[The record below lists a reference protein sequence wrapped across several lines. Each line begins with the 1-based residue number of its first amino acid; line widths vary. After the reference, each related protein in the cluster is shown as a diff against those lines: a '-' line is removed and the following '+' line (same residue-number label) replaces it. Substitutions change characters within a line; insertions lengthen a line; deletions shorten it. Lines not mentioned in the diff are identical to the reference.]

1 MNELQIFKNSDFGE
15 IRTLEIDNE
24 PWFVG
29 KDVANIL
36 GYKNGNRDINRH
48 VDEDDR
54 RYYRIG
60 TPSGKQDSTIINESG
75 LYSLIFSSKM
85 EKAKQFKR
93 WVTSE
98 VLPTIRKHGAYMT
111 EEVLQRTIQSPDY
124 LIGLLTNLKEEQD
137 KVKRLETTNA
147 MQSQQIAELK
157 PKADYTDKILRS
169 KSLVNTTQIAKD
181 YGMSAT
187 QFNKI
192 LNVLKIQYKMNGQW
206 LLYSQ
211 YQDKGYTSSE
221 TFEFTDSKGL
231 TKTTMTTK
239 WTQKGRLFLYEK
251 LKVNNYLPTIE
262 RKLNER
268 LINSKRIEK
277 RV

>member
-1 MNELQIFKNSDFGE
+1 MNKLQIFKNSDFGE
-15 IRTLEIDNE
+15 IRTIVKNDE

-29 KDVANIL
+29 QEITKIL
-36 GYKNGNRDINRH
+36 KYQNGSRDINRH
-48 VDEDDR
+48 VDEEDR
-54 RYYRIG
+54 
-60 TPSGKQDSTIINESG
+60 TKLMMSDGKQSRETIIINESG
-75 LYSLIFSSKM
+75 LYSLILSSKLP
-85 EKAKQFKR
+85 KAKQFKR

-98 VLPTIRKHGAYMT
+98 VLPSIRKHGAYMT
-111 EEVLQRTIQSPDY
+111 EDVLEKTIQNPEY
-124 LIGLLTNLKEEQD
+124 LIGLLTNLKKEQD

-157 PKADYTDKILRS
+157 PKADYTDKILKS

-192 LNVLKIQYKMNGQW
+192 LNILKIQYKMNGQW

-221 TFEFTDSKGL
+221 TFEFTDSKGI

-239 WTQKGRLFLYEK
+239 WAQKGRLFLYEK
-251 LKVNNYLPTIE
+251 LKANDYLPTIE
-262 RKLNER
+262 RG
-268 LINSKRIEK
+268 
-277 RV
+277 

>member
-1 MNELQIFKNSDFGE
+1 MNKLQIFKNSDFGE
-15 IRTLEIDNE
+15 IRTIIKNDE
-24 PWFVG
+24 PYFVG
-29 KDVANIL
+29 KDVAEIL
-36 GYKNGNRDINRH
+36 EYKRTADALKVH
-48 VDEDDR
+48 VDNEDKGVGE
-54 RYYRIG
+54 IQ
-60 TPSGKQDSTIINESG
+60 TPGGKQKMTIINESG

-85 EKAKQFKR
+85 KKAKQFKR

-98 VLPTIRKHGAYMT
+98 VLPSIRKHGAYMT
-111 EEVLQRTIQSPDY
+111 EDVLEKTISNPDY

-211 YQDKGYTSSE
+211 FQDKGYTSSE
-221 TFEFTDSKGL
+221 TFEFTDSKGI

-239 WTQKGRLFLYEK
+239 WSQKGRLFLYEK
-251 LKVNNYLPTIE
+251 LKANDYLPTIE
-262 RKLNER
+262 R
-268 LINSKRIEK
+268 S
-277 RV
+277 